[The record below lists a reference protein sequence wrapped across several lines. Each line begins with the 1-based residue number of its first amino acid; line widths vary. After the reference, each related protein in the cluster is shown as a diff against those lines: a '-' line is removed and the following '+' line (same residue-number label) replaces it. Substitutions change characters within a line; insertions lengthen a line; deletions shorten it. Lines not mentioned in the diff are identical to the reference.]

1 MLELN
6 QILAIIIFAIMLA
19 VIISDKVPRY
29 IPALIGAVVMIV
41 VVFLAV
47 MKSPDS
53 VWHVLNL
60 SELAQAKFWVPGE
73 EHVESYGVNW

>member
-29 IPALIGAVVMIV
+29 IPALIGAVLMVA
-41 VVFLAV
+41 VVFLGV

-60 SELAQAKFWVPGE
+60 SELGQLKFWVPGE
-73 EHVESYGVNW
+73 